1 MDIFIFIAMLLIV
14 DNQTI
19 YCGRP
24 DNCIMEVWLAHPEE
38 YCHPKEKESNS
49 DIHFSMDFL

>member
-1 MDIFIFIAMLLIV
+1 MDILIFLAMLLIV

-24 DNCIMEVWLAHPEE
+24 DNCIMEVWLAHKEE
-38 YCHPKEKESNS
+38 YCSS
-49 DIHFSMDFL
+49 